1 MTEWG
6 IFGVIA
12 ALASFLTVIVAP
24 MLKLNTSITKLTIT
38 MNHMNQQLADQNV
51 EMERMRVKSSESHE
65 RLWKKNEEQ
74 DEVLSDHD
82 KRITRLEDSR

>member
-38 MNHMNQQLADQNV
+38 MDHMNQQLADQNA
-51 EMERMRVKSSESHE
+51 EIERIRVKSSDSHE
-65 RLWKKNEEQ
+65 KLWKKNDEQ
-74 DEVLSDHD
+74 DDTLSDHD

>member
-1 MTEWG
+1 M
-6 IFGVIA
+6 IA

-38 MNHMNQQLADQNV
+38 MDHMNQQLADQNA
-51 EMERMRVKSSESHE
+51 EIERIRVKSSESHE
-65 RLWKKNEEQ
+65 KLWKKNDEQ
-74 DEVLSDHD
+74 DDTLSDHD

>member
-38 MNHMNQQLADQNV
+38 MDHMNQQLADQNA
-51 EMERMRVKSSESHE
+51 EIERIRVKSSESHE
-65 RLWKKNEEQ
+65 KLWKKNDEQ
-74 DEVLSDHD
+74 DDTLSDHD